1 MNVQEHIEKT
11 AAIKSHW
18 RMTLAEISKH
28 SGLSVGWISRY
39 LKGKHDNPTHKTTE
53 RIDNALAAIVRE
65 RTSMPVGGHTKDPDG
80 GPGHTHNGLDGL
92 VHETSSAEA
101 PEQDHSDCNDGPVQ
115 GVAGGQSS

>member
-1 MNVQEHIEKT
+1 MNVQEHVEKT

-53 RIDNALAAIVRE
+53 RIDNALAAIVEE
-65 RTSMPVGGHTKDPDG
+65 RKSMPVSGNTKNADAR
-80 GPGHTHNGLDGL
+80 PGHPHNGLDGL
-92 VHETSSAEA
+92 VHEKSIAST
-101 PEQDHSDCNDGPVQ
+101 PEQNDTDCDDGPVQ
-115 GVAGGQSS
+115 GTVGGQSS